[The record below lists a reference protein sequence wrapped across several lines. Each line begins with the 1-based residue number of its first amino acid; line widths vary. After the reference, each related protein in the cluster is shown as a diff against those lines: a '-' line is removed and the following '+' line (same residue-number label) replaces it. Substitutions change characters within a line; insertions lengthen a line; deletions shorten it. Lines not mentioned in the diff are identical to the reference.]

1 MDSLEIIF
9 GVLSTILVC
18 MIYLVKLIEKIKE
31 VRKLENKDLI
41 LKELMDLIK
50 LSEELFESGEEKKK
64 FVITRIKSFLVE
76 NRFKSNMDELEHQIE
91 SYIDLTKNVNIKQ
104 KGEINEHSE

>member
-64 FVITRIKSFLVE
+64 FVVTRIKNFQLE
-76 NRFKSNMDELEHQIE
+76 NKLKSNMDELEHQIE
-91 SYIDLTKNVNIKQ
+91 SYIDLTNKVNIK
-104 KGEINEHSE
+104 KGEINEYSK